1 MAKTN
6 KVMIQV
12 CLCGA
17 GTKKEQAPTV
27 PYTAEEIA
35 EQIVAC
41 AKAGASI
48 AHIHVREDKLVD
60 GVMQIGYKSMSL
72 KAFTE
77 AVERTRE
84 LCKKENIDIL
94 INLTTS
100 GGEYE
105 DYKRLQHLGA
115 LKPEMCS
122 FDPNTINW
130 ANAYIF
136 ENSPRFLNALSQEVI
151 RQGVKPEFE
160 VFDTGHI
167 DSVKYYIDKWNIPVP
182 AHIQF
187 MMGVGGAMPGTTE
200 NLAFLVNKLPKGAT
214 WSVSGIGKAHI
225 PMMLAGL
232 SLGCDGLRVGLED
245 NVVYG
250 TDENGQKIIATNVM
264 LVERA
269 VALAKLAGREIATA
283 EDAREVLG
291 ITRHCIR
298 DEVTHTSD
306 GMGTGKQ

>member
-1 MAKTN
+1 MSKSN
-6 KVMIQV
+6 KIMIQV

-17 GTKKEQAPTV
+17 GTKKSQAPTV
-27 PYTAEEIA
+27 PYTADELA

-48 AHIHVREDKLVD
+48 AHIHVREDKIVD

-72 KAFTE
+72 EKFTE
-77 AVERTRE
+77 AVEKTRA
-84 LCKKENIDIL
+84 LCKKEGVDIV

-122 FDPNTINW
+122 FDPNTLNW
-130 ANAYIF
+130 ANSYIF
-136 ENSPRFLNALSQEVI
+136 ENSPRFLNKLAAEVVA
-151 RQGVKPEFE
+151 QDVKPEFE

-167 DSVKYYIDKWNIPVP
+167 DSVMYYVNKHGIPKP
-182 AHIQF
+182 PHIQF
-187 MMGVGGAMPGTTE
+187 IMGVGGSMPGTAE
-200 NLAFLVNKLPKGAT
+200 NLAFLVGKLPEGAT
-214 WSVSGIGKAHI
+214 WSVSGIGKAHM

-232 SLGCDGLRVGLED
+232 ALGCDGLRVGLED
-245 NVVYG
+245 NILYG
-250 TDENGQKIIATNVM
+250 KNPDGSKIIATNVQ

-269 VALAKLAGREIATA
+269 VALSKLAGREIATA
-283 EDAREVLG
+283 QEAREILG
-291 ITRHCIR
+291 ITRNCIY
-298 DEVTHTSD
+298 DEA
-306 GMGTGKQ
+306 

>member
-1 MAKTN
+1 MAKSN
-6 KVMIQV
+6 KIMIQV

-17 GTKKEQAPTV
+17 GTKKDQAPTV
-27 PYTAEEIA
+27 PYTADELA

-48 AHIHVREDKLVD
+48 AHIHVREDKEVD

-72 KAFTE
+72 EKFTE
-77 AVERTRE
+77 AVEKARAACIE
-84 LCKKENIDIL
+84 AGVDII

-122 FDPNTINW
+122 FDPNTLNW
-130 ANAYIF
+130 ANSYIF
-136 ENSPRFLNALSQEVI
+136 ENSPRFLNLLAQEVVKHD
-151 RQGVKPEFE
+151 VKPEFE

-167 DSVKYYIDKWNIPVP
+167 DSAMYYVNKHGIPKP

-187 MMGVGGAMPGTTE
+187 IMGVGGSMPGTAE
-200 NLAFLVNKLPKGAT
+200 NLAFLVSKLPEGAT
-214 WSVSGIGKAHI
+214 WSVSGIGKAHM

-232 SLGCDGLRVGLED
+232 ALGCDGLRVGLED
-245 NVVYG
+245 NIMYG
-250 TDENGQKIIATNVM
+250 KDENGNKIIATNVM

-269 VALAKLAGREIATA
+269 VQLAKLAGREIATA
-283 EDAREVLG
+283 DEAREILG
-291 ITRHCIR
+291 ITRNCIKG
-298 DEVTHTSD
+298 E
-306 GMGTGKQ
+306 